1 MADLGDTE
9 PSVIDLGPDQ
19 KPITEDLICE
29 MVSWTPR
36 RVKLASD
43 SFWPNVLQQP
53 SGDYRNWLLVLPFPE
68 TFQNAFETMCF
79 DVTHRVHVAEN
90 NRCCI
95 FLNDSHSDGGKSV
108 NRAKAWI
115 KTVGQHI
122 AIRDRLALSFALDYR
137 MESGDPQK
145 KKTVVGDLCRRAKLY
160 EGSTSHDREAAKQLA
175 QLCMDSLQKLT
186 CYDSADCVVAM
197 PSSRLKKTFDLPSYL
212 AGKIASATGKKN
224 LCDAVRTVKQRKQ
237 LKGLPVDEKLDALKG
252 TVRVDGNAFQ
262 GKTVLI
268 VDDLYQSGI
277 SLNYVAMLLLEAGAR
292 KVFGLACEKT
302 STNDDNIP

>member
-1 MADLGDTE
+1 
-9 PSVIDLGPDQ
+9 
-19 KPITEDLICE
+19 
-29 MVSWTPR
+29 
-36 RVKLASD
+36 
-43 SFWPNVLQQP
+43 
-53 SGDYRNWLLVLPFPE
+53 
-68 TFQNAFETMCF
+68 
-79 DVTHRVHVAEN
+79 
-90 NRCCI
+90 
-95 FLNDSHSDGGKSV
+95 
-108 NRAKAWI
+108 
-115 KTVGQHI
+115 
-122 AIRDRLALSFALDYR
+122 
-137 MESGDPQK
+137 
-145 KKTVVGDLCRRAKLY
+145 
-160 EGSTSHDREAAKQLA
+160 
-175 QLCMDSLQKLT
+175 MDSLQKLT